1 MIKQYGLALLLLS
14 NALIS
19 ADSNFTRIRRA
30 QRRVNA
36 KVMRINAAES
46 RSNQAPGLQPT
57 NGDEQLYPDKRAS
70 FGKALPHDPA
80 TGLFS
85 VSAFNSMVYALQTGN
100 SNDFLKIPMGTN
112 PTSWQLHDPQASLA
126 FNFVGTDGWIFSL
139 PAPPSLT
146 SAEMAADMVEDYWM
160 ARLRNIDF
168 NLYPTTPL
176 VATAITDIN
185 NLSAFKGPKVDGQVT
200 SATLFRGLTAGDL
213 VGPYISQFLYLGV
226 PYGPAANI
234 GGSTPGIAF
243 QAQVVPINS
252 LTNDFMTTVTEWFT
266 IQNGGNPSSSITFT
280 AATDAGRFFIR
291 NGQDLASYV
300 HQDSPPAPYI
310 NAALILLAY
319 GANALDPNNPYLN
332 NPTQKSFVTYNNPD
346 LFYLLSMAAEIALR
360 TAWYFKWQ
368 VHRKLRPEV
377 TGFYVNQQITGAQDF
392 GLNEELINST
402 AVSTIFTYN
411 AGNPA
416 NAGVGTY
423 LLPMAYPEGAPA
435 HPSYP
440 AGHATVAGTCATI
453 LKAFFNEDF
462 VIPNAVEPNI
472 GNTALQAYS
481 GTTPLTV
488 GNELNKLASN
498 IALGRD
504 FAGVHYRSDATASL
518 LLGEQIALALLEDE
532 AYCRNINF
540 KGYTLTKFDGTQI
553 TIGAKRPF
561 PHY

>member
-1 MIKQYGLALLLLS
+1 MIKKYGLALLLLS
-14 NALIS
+14 SSLMNQ

-30 QRRVNA
+30 QRRINA
-36 KVMRINAAES
+36 KVMRVNAAES
-46 RSNQAPGLQPT
+46 RSNQALGLQPT
-57 NGDEQLYPDKRAS
+57 NGDEQRYADKRAS

-80 TGLFS
+80 TGLFE
-85 VSAFNSMVYALQTGN
+85 VSAFTKMVYALQTGN
-100 SNDFLKIPMGTN
+100 SNDFLNIPMGTN

-126 FNFVGTDGWIFSL
+126 FNFVGNDGWIYSL
-139 PAPPSLT
+139 PAPPALT

-160 ARLRNIDF
+160 ALMRDVFF
-168 NLYPTTPL
+168 NDYDTNG
-176 VATAITDIN
+176 TADMAIADLNT
-185 NLSAFKGPKVDGQVT
+185 LSDFKGPKIDGSVT
-200 SATLFRGLTAGDL
+200 AATLFRGLTAGDL

-226 PYGPAANI
+226 PYGPGANT
-234 GGSTPGIAF
+234 GGTTPGISF
-243 QAQVVPINS
+243 QAQVVPQTINA
-252 LTNDFMTTVTEWFT
+252 NYFMTTVTEWFT
-266 IQNGGNPSSSITFT
+266 VQNGGNPSSSIQFT
-280 AATDAGRFFIR
+280 APTDVGRLFIR
-291 NGQDLASYV
+291 NGQDLGSYA

-319 GANALDPNNPYLN
+319 GSSALDPNNPYLD

-360 TAWYFKWQ
+360 AAWYFKWQ

-377 TGFYVNQQITGAQDF
+377 VGFYVNQQITGVQDF
-392 GLNEELINST
+392 GLNSELINS
-402 AVSTIFTYN
+402 AALPLILSNF
-411 AGNPA
+411 
-416 NAGVGTY
+416 GTY

-462 VIPNAVEPNI
+462 VIPNAIEPNP
-472 GNTALQAYS
+472 GNTALIPYN
-481 GTTPLTV
+481 TTSLRV

-532 AYCRNINF
+532 AFCRNISF
-540 KGYTLTKFDGTQI
+540 KGYTLTKFDGTTI
-553 TIGAKRPF
+553 TVGAKRPF
-561 PHY
+561 PQY